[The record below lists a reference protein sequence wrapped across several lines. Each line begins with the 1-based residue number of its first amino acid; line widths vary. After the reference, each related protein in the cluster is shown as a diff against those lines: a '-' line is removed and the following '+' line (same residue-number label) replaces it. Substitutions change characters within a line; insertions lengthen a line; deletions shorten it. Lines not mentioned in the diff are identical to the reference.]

1 MGMKITKNKGEICI
15 GLSCMFLSLASL
27 ITSYISYVDMYSHD
41 LLLFCTGMF
50 FTVGLGLITGEMK
63 IEIKK

>member
-1 MGMKITKNKGEICI
+1 MGLKITKNKGAICI
-15 GLSCMFLSLASL
+15 GLSCMFISLASL

-41 LLLFCTGMF
+41 LLLFGTGMF
-50 FTVGLGLITGEMK
+50 FVIGMGLITGEMK